1 VDGVRLW
8 PRLALATI
16 SVATAIGFAGGQE
29 ATSGVFAGHGV
40 VKAVQAATGVLTIQH
55 DDIKG
60 FMPAMEMMYKV
71 KSTDLSKNLHPGDV
85 IDFKIDASKY
95 TIVEVKRVTPAK

>member
-1 VDGVRLW
+1 MRRW
-8 PRLALATI
+8 PALAMMALGLGM
-16 SVATAIGFAGGQE
+16 ATSAARGQE
-29 ATSGVFAGHGV
+29 AASGIFAGHGI
-40 VKAVQAATGVLTIQH
+40 VKAVQAETGALTIQH

-71 KSTDLSKNLHPGDV
+71 KSADLSKNLRPGDV

-95 TIVEVKRVTPAK
+95 TIVEVKRVAPAK